1 MLRSARL
8 DKLLAYLY
16 AALLLISSGL
26 WLSAC
31 NAGSSALPP
40 SASNPA
46 PVIASLS
53 QSSVTAGAAGL
64 TLTITGS
71 GFVQGSIVQWN
82 QSNRITTFV
91 SSSQLQVALTAADL
105 ASSGNAQIEVVNPA
119 PGGGTSSPIAFTI
132 NNPVPQIN
140 SLSPAS
146 VTVGGTPPT
155 LTVSGAG
162 FSSSSVVQVNGVA
175 RSTTYVNSSALTATL
190 TTSDVA
196 SPGTEQVT
204 VYTGPPG
211 GGTSAPVALTIYP
224 VPSIISVS
232 SSSIII
238 NSPYRTLSIEG
249 SGFTTSSTFQV
260 NGGSALSTT
269 WSNPSLLY
277 GTLPAADLTSV
288 GPLSITVSNPST
300 PPSNAVTINV
310 TPYPVPALTLLSPG
324 SAAFGSAGFTL
335 TALGSNFVPASV
347 VQWNGSPLPTT
358 FVSDT
363 QITAAI
369 SAADIQNL
377 GNNMVAVFNPL
388 PGGGLSSASAF
399 TTYLSLAANDLLYNS
414 HTGLL
419 YASVAGSGG
428 PALGNSIVSIDP
440 YTGKTGAPIFVGSEP
455 GNMALSDDGTTLWV
469 AFRGSPSARKID
481 LMNGIATAIQP
492 YFPGPSD
499 TSFLPYAT
507 SLALLPGSTS
517 SFAVAAGPVMIYDDD
532 VPRPNNNHA
541 GATLLAFGANSARL
555 YGYFNALFFFTV
567 DGTGIASA
575 VVLPLSVTPPN
586 INELK
591 YDSGRLYLDSGAVLD
606 GVSGGVL
613 GTFAPSGPVS
623 IDSSL
628 GRAFTL
634 NFGPPNNI
642 EFNQIT
648 AFDLNT
654 FVPVGSFPV
663 GGIQNVFNGPSSLVR
678 WGEDGLAFRSES
690 QVYILRSSLVADLSG
705 TPADVAVSLSAPVSS
720 VTGSNT
726 PITVNVTNNGP
737 KAASGVNLSDTF
749 SPDVIFVSVNPSQGS
764 CSGTP
769 VVRCNLGSLPSGA
782 TATLTLVVLPTL
794 AGNLTSTAT
803 VSATQPDPD
812 IGNNTA
818 SFTTAVTGPA
828 YNAVPIL
835 ASISPPAAP
844 ARSSTLTLTVNGSN
858 FSSGSAVAWNGSSLP
873 TTLVNSGQLTA
884 TVDVSLLAAAGF
896 ADVAVNNS
904 SPGGGLSAS
913 LPFTILQSVALDVN
927 DLAFDPFTRKIYA
940 SVPSTASQ
948 VTGNSIVS
956 IDPLTGVIG
965 APINIG
971 SEPTRLVVSDDGHFL
986 YVTLLGSNAVRRM
999 DLTTLSPG
1007 TQFTLGN
1014 SPVGAF
1020 APKDLAVMPGNPNV
1034 LATAGDGNGVQVW
1047 DVTDSGATS
1056 LMNTTSPDYGGVL
1069 AWGSP
1074 TNLYAGEE
1082 NPSAGGFTRFTVG
1095 ATSFARTDSTN
1106 LDTAYGKITYSGG
1119 LVYTEGGGVMDPSPT
1134 PPAMPRLVGT
1144 IRSAGGNPSAADA
1157 TINRVFYLNQ
1167 NYPNVT
1173 SRIISAFDA
1182 SHFTPAGSTE
1192 LDGLAGDAFDL
1203 IRWGADGLAF
1213 VTAKDIWGNGTGR
1226 VVLLHGPAVL
1236 PRSSTPNPAPSVS
1249 TASPSSATALAGN
1262 TWVTITGSNF
1272 VPGSIV
1278 EWNGSSRTTVF
1289 VNSGQLRVAIPAADL
1304 ATPQIAA
1311 MRVFNPAPG
1320 GGSSSQISFKIN

>member
-1 MLRSARL
+1 MG
-8 DKLLAYLY
+8 KLFTYLY
-16 AALLLISSGL
+16 AALLLIISGL

-40 SASNPA
+40 SESNPA

-53 QSSVTAGAAGL
+53 QSSLTAGAAGL
-64 TLTITGS
+64 TLTVTGS
-71 GFVQGSIVQWN
+71 GFVQRSNVEWN
-82 QSNRITTFV
+82 QSNRMTTFL
-91 SSSQLQVALTAADL
+91 SSTQLQVALTVADL
-105 ASSGNAQIEVVNPA
+105 ASGGTAQIVVVNPA
-119 PGGGTSSPIAFTI
+119 PGGGTSSPITFTV
-132 NNPVPQIN
+132 NNPSPQI
-140 SLSPAS
+140 SGIAPSAA
-146 VTVGGTPPT
+146 TVGGVPPT
-155 LTVSGAG
+155 ITISGAG
-162 FSSSSVVQVNGVA
+162 FSSTSVVQINGMA
-175 RSTTYVNSSALTATL
+175 RTTTYISSAILTVVLMA
-190 TTSDVA
+190 SDLA
-196 SPGTEQVT
+196 SPGTLQIT
-204 VYTGPPG
+204 VVTGPPG
-211 GGTSAPVALTIYP
+211 GGVSAPATLTVYP
-224 VPSIISVS
+224 VPALTDVLP
-232 SSSIII
+232 SSIII

-249 SGFTTSSTFQV
+249 SGFTSSSTFQV
-260 NGGSALSTT
+260 NGGSALSTI
-269 WSNPSLLY
+269 WINADLLF
-277 GTLPAADLTSV
+277 GTLPVADLTSV

-310 TPYPVPALTLLSPG
+310 TPYPVPAVTLLSPG

-335 TALGSNFVPASV
+335 TALGSNFVPVSV
-347 VQWNGSPLPTT
+347 VQWNGSPRPTT
-358 FVSDT
+358 FVNDT

-369 SAADIQNL
+369 SAADIQDL
-377 GNNMVAVFNPL
+377 GNNTVSVFNPL
-388 PGGGLSSASAF
+388 PGGGLSAASAF
-399 TTYLSLAANDLLYNS
+399 TTYLSLPANDLLYNS

-419 YASVAGSGG
+419 YASVSSSGG
-428 PALGNSIVSIDP
+428 PSLGNSIVPIDP
-440 YTGKTGAPIFVGSEP
+440 FTGKTGAPIFVGSEP
-455 GNMALSDDGTTLWV
+455 GKMALSSDGMTLWV
-469 AFRGSPSARKID
+469 VFRGSPSARKID
-481 LMNGIATAIQP
+481 LANGIATTIQP

-499 TSFLPYAT
+499 TGFLPYAT

-541 GATLLAFGANSARL
+541 GATLLAFGANSASL
-555 YGYFNALFFFTV
+555 YGYFNGLFFFTV
-567 DGTGIASA
+567 DSTGIASA
-575 VVLPLSVTPPN
+575 VVPPLSVSPPN

-606 GVSGGVL
+606 GVSGGLL

-634 NFGPPNNI
+634 NFGPPTNI

-690 QVYILRSSLVADLSG
+690 QVYILRSALVRDLSG
-705 TPADVAVSLSAPVSS
+705 TPGDVAVSVSAPVSS
-720 VTGSNT
+720 VTGANT
-726 PITVNVTNNGP
+726 PITVNVINNGP
-737 KAASGVNLSDTF
+737 KAASGVTLSNSF

-782 TATLTLVVLPTL
+782 TATLTLAVLPTL
-794 AGNLTSTAT
+794 AGNLTNTAT
-803 VSATQPDPD
+803 VSATQPDPN
-812 IGNNTA
+812 ISNNTA
-818 SFTTAVTGPA
+818 SSTTAVTGPA
-828 YNAVPIL
+828 YNAVPSL
-835 ASISPPAAP
+835 ASISPLSASAG
-844 ARSSTLTLTVNGSN
+844 SSNLTMTVNGSN
-858 FSSGSAVAWNGSSLP
+858 FSSGSAVTWNGVSLP

-884 TVDVSLLAAAGF
+884 TVDASLLAAAGF
-896 ADVAVNNS
+896 ADVAVNSS
-904 SPGGGLSAS
+904 SPGGGLSGS
-913 LPFTILQSVALDVN
+913 LPFTIFQSVALDVN

-940 SVPSTASQ
+940 SIPSTASQ

-956 IDPLTGVIG
+956 IDPLTGALG
-965 APINIG
+965 TPINIG

-986 YVTLLGSNAVRRM
+986 YVALLGSNAVRRM

-1007 TQFTLGN
+1007 TQFILGN
-1014 SPVGAF
+1014 SPVGVF

-1082 NPSAGGFTRFTVG
+1082 NPSSGGFTRFTVG

-1119 LVYTEGGGVMDPSPT
+1119 LVYTDGGGVVDPSPT
-1134 PPAMPRLVGT
+1134 SPATPRLVGT
-1144 IRSAGGNPSAADA
+1144 IPNASGNSSAADA

-1167 NYPNVT
+1167 NSPNVT

-1192 LDGLAGDAFDL
+1192 LDGLAGGAFDL
-1203 IRWGADGLAF
+1203 IRWGTDGLAF
-1213 VTAKDIWGNGTGR
+1213 LTAKDPWGNGTGR

-1236 PRSSTPNPAPSVS
+1236 PRSLTPNPAPSVS
-1249 TASPSSATALAGN
+1249 AASPGNVTAPAGN

-1278 EWNGSSRTTVF
+1278 QWNGSSRTTVF
-1289 VNSGQLRVAIPAADL
+1289 VNSGQLRVAIPAVDL
-1304 ATPQIAA
+1304 AAPQTATLQ
-1311 MRVFNPAPG
+1311 VVNPTPG
-1320 GGSSSQISFKIN
+1320 GGPSTMINFQVN